1 MISKDSRL
9 FTLGLKLLQGITVS
23 NIAEQRSRYHIG
35 HCQLDRRRRS
45 NLCHITGTTLRPHSF
60 YSVDFMQSM
69 KKNKKI
75 KTVLFFSIAL
85 QLKQFT

>member
-23 NIAEQRSRYHIG
+23 NIAEQRS

-60 YSVDFMQSM
+60 SSVDFMQSM